1 MPKLPL
7 ECYDMS
13 KYGAVIAFLVVNS
26 CKGEKSPYLCIVL
39 IQAIDCFT
47 FNLSNKMKK
56 LVFMFVAFAA
66 ISFASCGSKTETP
79 AATNDSD
86 SVAVDSMQADSV
98 QADSVQAD
106 SVKA

>member
-1 MPKLPL
+1 
-7 ECYDMS
+7 
-13 KYGAVIAFLVVNS
+13 
-26 CKGEKSPYLCIVL
+26 
-39 IQAIDCFT
+39 
-47 FNLSNKMKK
+47 
-56 LVFMFVAFAA
+56 MFVAFAA